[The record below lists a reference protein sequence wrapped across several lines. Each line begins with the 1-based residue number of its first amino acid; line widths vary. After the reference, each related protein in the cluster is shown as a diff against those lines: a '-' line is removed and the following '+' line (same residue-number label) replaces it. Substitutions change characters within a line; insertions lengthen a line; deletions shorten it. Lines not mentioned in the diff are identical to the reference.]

1 MTNGERMKLW
11 ASGAWKVLVL
21 FLYVIGT
28 IGGTGN
34 LFCYEEYVCA
44 IGVAVTG
51 VLAGRKALEILAE
64 LISGD

>member
-1 MTNGERMKLW
+1 MTNGERMKLL

-21 FLYVIGT
+21 MLYVIGA

-34 LFCYEEYVCA
+34 LFYYGEYVCA
-44 IGVAVTG
+44 AGVAATG
-51 VLAGRKALEILAE
+51 VLAGGKALDILAE